1 MPIYKSNQ
9 PIEVI
14 RKTNTKGLEIMVG
27 DQIHA
32 IKYTATGQKITQ
44 SGPISCAASC

>member
-27 DQIHA
+27 DQIHVS
-32 IKYTATGQKITQ
+32 K
-44 SGPISCAASC
+44 

>member
-27 DQIHA
+27 DQIHVN
-32 IKYTATGQKITQ
+32 K
-44 SGPISCAASC
+44 